1 MTKKI
6 YSKSNRVRVE
16 QTNKHSHKLSRG
28 IIQPEEFT
36 VKRGVGFRKQ
46 INLYWQ
52 KRDAEKLRYKKTN

>member
-16 QTNKHSHKLSRG
+16 QTDKHSHKLSRG
-28 IIQPEEFT
+28 IIQPKEFT

>member
-1 MTKKI
+1 VSKKNYI
-6 YSKSNRVRVE
+6 KSSRVRVE

>member
-52 KRDAEKLRYKKTN
+52 KRNAENLRYKKTN

>member
-1 MTKKI
+1 MTKKNYI
-6 YSKSNRVRVE
+6 KSNRIRVE

-52 KRDAEKLRYKKTN
+52 KRNAEKLRYKKTN